1 MQLPHNYMLQA
12 MKKPTYRTIWA
23 YKLFVLGLL
32 LGLVSCGSI
41 PPKPRSPQTQTHT
54 EITDKNIH
62 HGVESQLLN
71 TMAEARKLGPANP
84 LLLSTMYSL
93 ASYYRDHQEFEKAEG
108 MYQEAIS
115 LKEHVSGPHH
125 QDVAII
131 LNQYAALLRDAHRM
145 QEATALEHRARK
157 IQSSNTPHTVS
168 RQ

>member
-1 MQLPHNYMLQA
+1 MLQA
-12 MKKPTYRTIWA
+12 MKKPTCHTTWL

-32 LGLVSCGSI
+32 FGLVSCSSA
-41 PPKPRSPQTQTHT
+41 PQKPRPPQSQAPSK
-54 EITDKNIH
+54 ITNTKEH
-62 HGVESQLLN
+62 HGIETQLLN

-93 ASYYRDHQEFEKAEG
+93 ASYYREHQEFEKAEG

-131 LNQYAALLRDAHRM
+131 LNQYAAMLRDAHRM